1 MADHD
6 RRHAARV
13 ALIRDIEYA
22 GEGSRTRRRLTDLG
36 PNGVYIDT
44 TGPLPMGS
52 ELDLKFTLPDDSI
65 VTARGVV
72 RYHQPG
78 VGMGIEFV
86 EISEEDRDRVKRWVE
101 RLS

>member
-1 MADHD
+1 MSNNE
-6 RRHAARV
+6 RRRAGRV

-22 GEGSRTRRRLTDLG
+22 GEGNRTRRRLTDLG

-52 ELDLKFTLPDDSI
+52 EIDLRFTLPDDHVVSA
-65 VTARGVV
+65 TGVV

-86 EISEEDRDRVKRWVE
+86 EISEDDRDRIKRWVD
-101 RLS
+101 RLA